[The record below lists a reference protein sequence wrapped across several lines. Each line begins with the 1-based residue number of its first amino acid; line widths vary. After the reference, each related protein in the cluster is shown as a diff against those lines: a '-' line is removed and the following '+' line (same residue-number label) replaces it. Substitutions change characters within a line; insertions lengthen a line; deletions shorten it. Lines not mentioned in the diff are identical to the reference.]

1 MKPNRLSQS
10 GNIQSIETMIFAI
23 IASLL
28 LIGFFSGYEIG
39 FVSANRLSLEL
50 KKKQGSRAGNILA
63 KFLETPTQFIGTCLI
78 GLNISLVVFGILFEE
93 ALHTYIWSAFD
104 LGPYAILFGNTV
116 VSTLVIL
123 LIGELVPKAI
133 FKARAASMITS
144 FAPLANFF
152 HLLFKPLTI
161 ILVNLAQ
168 WVLRNLFNVKV
179 INKKEAFT
187 KVDLAHFVQQTK
199 EEQNQQDL
207 NTDLFENALSLP
219 DIKIRECLVP
229 RTEIVG
235 VEINTSIQDLQKIFE
250 ETKLSKLIVYEESLD
265 SIVGYVH
272 QLDLFKKP
280 VKLSD
285 VLHSIQLVPESMNAA
300 DLINLFSKK
309 RKSIAWVVD
318 EFGGTAGIV
327 TMEDVLEEIFGEID
341 DEYDEQEFL
350 EKQLSDTEFIF
361 SGRLEL
367 DYLYEKYGIDFS
379 ADSAETLSGY
389 LIHNYES
396 IPKIRTTIH
405 LAHFDAEILSVSDT
419 RIEKVKIKIR

>member
-1 MKPNRLSQS
+1 ML
-10 GNIQSIETMIFAI
+10 FAI
-23 IASLL
+23 IASLA

-50 KKKQGSRAGNILA
+50 KKKQGGRSGKIIA
-63 KFLETPTQFIGTCLI
+63 KFLAEPTQFIGTCLV
-78 GLNISLVVFGILFEE
+78 GLNISLVVFGIMFEE
-93 ALHTYIWSAFD
+93 LLDLIIWDHFNPGNYS
-104 LGPYAILFGNTV
+104 ILLGNTIL
-116 VSTLVIL
+116 STLVIL
-123 LIGELVPKAI
+123 LIGELGPKAI
-133 FKARAASMITS
+133 FKARAASMINT

-152 HLLFKPLTI
+152 HILFRPLTLL
-161 ILVNLAQ
+161 LVNLAQ
-168 WVLRNLFNVKV
+168 WVLRNLFQVRLV
-179 INKKEAFT
+179 NKKEAFT
-187 KVDLAHFVQQTK
+187 KVDLAHFVQQSKDQK
-199 EEQNQQDL
+199 EQQEL

-235 VEINTSIQDLQKIFE
+235 VDLQTTIESLTEIFM
-250 ETKLSKLIVYEESLD
+250 ETKLSKLIVYDDTLD
-265 SIVGYVH
+265 TIVGYVH

-280 VKLSD
+280 ASIASI
-285 VLHSIQLVPESMNAA
+285 LHTIPLVPESMNAA

-341 DEYDEQEFL
+341 DEYDEQEFI
-350 EKQLSDTEFIF
+350 EKKLSDKDFIF

-367 DYLYEKYGIDFS
+367 DYLTEKYGIDFGAENS
-379 ADSAETLSGY
+379 ETLSGY
-389 LIHNYES
+389 LIHHHEA
-396 IPKIRTTIH
+396 IPKVKTLIT
-405 LAHFDAEILSVSDT
+405 LAHFDAEVLAVSDT

>member
-1 MKPNRLSQS
+1 
-10 GNIQSIETMIFAI
+10 MIFAI
-23 IASLL
+23 VASLI

-50 KKKQGSRAGNILA
+50 KKKQGNKAGQIIA
-63 KFLETPTQFIGTCLI
+63 RFLQAPAQFIGTCLI
-78 GLNISLVVFGILFEE
+78 GLNISLVVFGILFEQLLE
-93 ALHTYIWSAFD
+93 KHVWGKLQLDDYS
-104 LGPYAILFGNTV
+104 ILLGNTV
-116 VSTLVIL
+116 LSTLVIL

-133 FKARAASMITS
+133 FKARAASMITR
-144 FAPLANFF
+144 FAPIANFF
-152 HLLFKPLTI
+152 HLLFSPITKVM
-161 ILVNLAQ
+161 VNLAQ
-168 WVLRNLFNVKV
+168 MVLRHLFNVNV
-179 INKKEAFT
+179 VNQKEAFS
-187 KVDLAHFVQQTK
+187 KVDLAHFIQQSA
-199 EEQNQQDL
+199 EQQQQQDL

-235 VEINTSIQDLQKIFE
+235 IELNNSIEALRALFV
-250 ETKLSKLIVYEESLD
+250 ETKLSKLIVYDDTLD

-280 VKLSD
+280 SNIKS
-285 VLHSIQLVPESMNAA
+285 VLHPIILVPESMNAA
-300 DLINLFSKK
+300 DLISLFSKK

-350 EKQLSDTEFIF
+350 EKQLSATEYIF

-379 ADSAETLSGY
+379 SDNSETLSGY
-389 LIHNYES
+389 LIQYHEA
-396 IPKIRTTIH
+396 IPKVRTTIH
-405 LAHFDAEILSVSDT
+405 LDHFDAEILAVSDT
-419 RIEKVKIKIR
+419 RIEKVKIKIH

>member
-1 MKPNRLSQS
+1 ML
-10 GNIQSIETMIFAI
+10 FAI
-23 IASLL
+23 IASLA

-50 KKKQGSRAGNILA
+50 KKKQGGRSGKIIA
-63 KFLETPTQFIGTCLI
+63 KFLEEPTQFIGTCLV
-78 GLNISLVVFGILFEE
+78 GLNISLVVFGIMFEE
-93 ALHTYIWSAFD
+93 LLDIVIWDHFNPGNYSV
-104 LGPYAILFGNTV
+104 LLGNTIL
-116 VSTLVIL
+116 STLVIL
-123 LIGELVPKAI
+123 LIGELGPKAI
-133 FKARAASMITS
+133 FKARAASMINT

-152 HLLFKPLTI
+152 HILFRPLTLL
-161 ILVNLAQ
+161 LVNLAQ
-168 WVLRNLFNVKV
+168 WVLRNLFQVRLV
-179 INKKEAFT
+179 NKKEAFT
-187 KVDLAHFVQQTK
+187 KVDLAHFVQQSKDQK
-199 EEQNQQDL
+199 EQQEL

-235 VEINTSIQDLQKIFE
+235 VDLQTSIESLTEIFM
-250 ETKLSKLIVYEESLD
+250 ETKLSKLIVYDDTLD
-265 SIVGYVH
+265 TIVGYVH

-280 VKLSD
+280 TTIASI
-285 VLHSIQLVPESMNAA
+285 LHTIPLVPESMNAA

-350 EKQLSDTEFIF
+350 EKKLSDTEYVF

-389 LIHNYES
+389 LIHKNEA
-396 IPKIRTTIH
+396 IPKLRQVIH
-405 LAHFDAEILSVSDT
+405 LSHFDAEILAVSDT
-419 RIEKVKIKIR
+419 RIEKVKIKIH

>member
-1 MKPNRLSQS
+1 ML
-10 GNIQSIETMIFAI
+10 FAI
-23 IASLL
+23 IASLA

-50 KKKQGSRAGNILA
+50 KKKQGGRSGKIIA
-63 KFLETPTQFIGTCLI
+63 KFLEEPTQFIGTCLV
-78 GLNISLVVFGILFEE
+78 GLNISLVVFGIMFEE
-93 ALHTYIWSAFD
+93 LLDLIIWDHFNPGNYSV
-104 LGPYAILFGNTV
+104 LLGNTIL
-116 VSTLVIL
+116 STLVIL
-123 LIGELVPKAI
+123 LIGELGPKAI
-133 FKARAASMITS
+133 FKARAASMINT

-152 HLLFKPLTI
+152 HILFRPLTLL
-161 ILVNLAQ
+161 LVNLAQ
-168 WVLRNLFNVKV
+168 WVLRNLFQVRLV
-179 INKKEAFT
+179 NKKEAFT
-187 KVDLAHFVQQTK
+187 KVDLAHFVQQSKDQK
-199 EEQNQQDL
+199 EQQEL

-235 VEINTSIQDLQKIFE
+235 VDLQTTIESLTEIFM
-250 ETKLSKLIVYEESLD
+250 ETKLSKLIVYDDTLD
-265 SIVGYVH
+265 TIVGYVH

-280 VKLSD
+280 ASIASI
-285 VLHSIQLVPESMNAA
+285 LHTIPLVPESMNAA

-309 RKSIAWVVD
+309 RKSIAWVV
-318 EFGGTAGIV
+318 EEVGGTAGIV

-350 EKQLSDTEFIF
+350 EKKLSDTEYVF

-389 LIHNYES
+389 LIHKNEA
-396 IPKIRTTIH
+396 IPKLRQVIH
-405 LAHFDAEILSVSDT
+405 LSHFDAEILAVSDT
-419 RIEKVKIKIR
+419 RIEKVKIKIH

>member
-1 MKPNRLSQS
+1 ML
-10 GNIQSIETMIFAI
+10 FAI
-23 IASLL
+23 IASLA

-50 KKKQGSRAGNILA
+50 KKKQGGQSGKIIA
-63 KFLETPTQFIGTCLI
+63 KFLAEPTQFIGTCLV

-93 ALHTYIWSAFD
+93 LLDLIIWDHFNPGNYSV
-104 LGPYAILFGNTV
+104 LLGNTIL
-116 VSTLVIL
+116 STLVIL
-123 LIGELVPKAI
+123 LIGELGPKAI
-133 FKARAASMITS
+133 FKARAASMINT

-152 HLLFKPLTI
+152 HILFRPLTLL
-161 ILVNLAQ
+161 LVNLAK
-168 WVLRNLFNVKV
+168 WVLRNLFHVRLV
-179 INKKEAFT
+179 NKKEAFT
-187 KVDLAHFVQQTK
+187 KVDLAHFVQQSKDQK
-199 EEQNQQDL
+199 EQQEL

-235 VEINTSIQDLQKIFE
+235 VDLQTTIESLTEIFM
-250 ETKLSKLIVYEESLD
+250 ETKLSKLIVYDDTLD
-265 SIVGYVH
+265 TIVGYVH

-280 VKLSD
+280 ASIASI
-285 VLHSIQLVPESMNAA
+285 LHTIPLVPESMNAA

-350 EKQLSDTEFIF
+350 EKKLSDTEYVF

-389 LIHNYES
+389 LIHKNEA
-396 IPKIRTTIH
+396 IPKIRQVIH
-405 LAHFDAEILSVSDT
+405 LSHFDAEILAVSDT
-419 RIEKVKIKIR
+419 RIEKVKIKIH

>member
-1 MKPNRLSQS
+1 ML
-10 GNIQSIETMIFAI
+10 FAI
-23 IASLL
+23 IASLA

-50 KKKQGSRAGNILA
+50 KKKQGGKSGKIIA
-63 KFLETPTQFIGTCLI
+63 KFLAEPTQFIGTCLV

-93 ALHTYIWSAFD
+93 LLDLLIWDYFNPGNYSV
-104 LGPYAILFGNTV
+104 LLGNTIL
-116 VSTLVIL
+116 STLVIL
-123 LIGELVPKAI
+123 LIGELGPKAI
-133 FKARAASMITS
+133 FKARAASMINT

-152 HLLFKPLTI
+152 HILFRPLTLL
-161 ILVNLAQ
+161 LVNLAQ
-168 WVLRNLFNVKV
+168 WVLRNLFQVRLV
-179 INKKEAFT
+179 NKKEAFT
-187 KVDLAHFVQQTK
+187 KVDLAHFVQQSKDQK
-199 EEQNQQDL
+199 EQQEL

-235 VEINTSIQDLQKIFE
+235 VDLQTTIESLTEIFM
-250 ETKLSKLIVYEESLD
+250 ETKLSKLIVYDDTLD
-265 SIVGYVH
+265 TIVGYVH

-280 VKLSD
+280 ASIASI
-285 VLHSIQLVPESMNAA
+285 LHTIPLVPESMNAA

-350 EKQLSDTEFIF
+350 EKKLSDTEYVF

-389 LIHNYES
+389 LIHKNEA
-396 IPKIRTTIH
+396 IPKLRQVIH
-405 LAHFDAEILSVSDT
+405 LSHFDAEILAVSDT
-419 RIEKVKIKIR
+419 RIEKVKIKIH

>member
-1 MKPNRLSQS
+1 ML
-10 GNIQSIETMIFAI
+10 FAI
-23 IASLL
+23 IASLA

-50 KKKQGSRAGNILA
+50 KKKQGGQSGKIIA
-63 KFLETPTQFIGTCLI
+63 KFLAEPTQFIGTCLV

-93 ALHTYIWSAFD
+93 LLDLLIWDHFNPGNYSV
-104 LGPYAILFGNTV
+104 LLGNTIL
-116 VSTLVIL
+116 STLVIL
-123 LIGELVPKAI
+123 LIGELGPKAI
-133 FKARAASMITS
+133 FKARAASMINT

-152 HLLFKPLTI
+152 HILFRPLTLL
-161 ILVNLAQ
+161 LVNLAQ
-168 WVLRNLFNVKV
+168 WVLRNLFQVRLV
-179 INKKEAFT
+179 NKKEAFT
-187 KVDLAHFVQQTK
+187 KVDLAHFVQQSKDQK
-199 EEQNQQDL
+199 EQQEL

-235 VEINTSIQDLQKIFE
+235 VDLQTTIESLTEIFM
-250 ETKLSKLIVYEESLD
+250 ETKLSKLIVYDDTLD
-265 SIVGYVH
+265 TIVGYVH

-280 VKLSD
+280 ASIASI
-285 VLHSIQLVPESMNAA
+285 LHTIPLVPESMNAA

-350 EKQLSDTEFIF
+350 EKKLSETEYVF

-389 LIHNYES
+389 LIHKNEA
-396 IPKIRTTIH
+396 IPKLRQVIH
-405 LAHFDAEILSVSDT
+405 LSHFDAEILAVSDT
-419 RIEKVKIKIR
+419 RIEKVKIKIH

>member
-1 MKPNRLSQS
+1 ML
-10 GNIQSIETMIFAI
+10 FAI
-23 IASLL
+23 IASLA

-50 KKKQGSRAGNILA
+50 KKKQGGKSGKIIA
-63 KFLETPTQFIGTCLI
+63 KFLAEPTQFIGTCLV

-93 ALHTYIWSAFD
+93 LLDLLIWDHFNPGNYSV
-104 LGPYAILFGNTV
+104 LLGNTIL
-116 VSTLVIL
+116 STLVIL
-123 LIGELVPKAI
+123 LIGELGPKAI
-133 FKARAASMITS
+133 FKARAASMINT

-152 HLLFKPLTI
+152 HILFRPLTLL
-161 ILVNLAQ
+161 LVNLAQ
-168 WVLRNLFNVKV
+168 WVLRNLFQVRLV
-179 INKKEAFT
+179 NKKEAFT
-187 KVDLAHFVQQTK
+187 KVDLAHFVQQSKDQK
-199 EEQNQQDL
+199 EQQEL

-235 VEINTSIQDLQKIFE
+235 VDLQTSIESLTEIFM
-250 ETKLSKLIVYEESLD
+250 ETKLSKLIVYDDTLD
-265 SIVGYVH
+265 TIVGYVH

-280 VKLSD
+280 ASIASI
-285 VLHSIQLVPESMNAA
+285 LHTIPLVPESMNAA

-350 EKQLSDTEFIF
+350 EKKLSDTEYVF

-389 LIHNYES
+389 LIHKNEA
-396 IPKIRTTIH
+396 IPKLRQVIH
-405 LAHFDAEILSVSDT
+405 LSHFDAEILAVSDT
-419 RIEKVKIKIR
+419 RIEKVKIKIH

>member
-1 MKPNRLSQS
+1 ML
-10 GNIQSIETMIFAI
+10 FAI
-23 IASLL
+23 IASLA

-50 KKKQGSRAGNILA
+50 KKKQGGKSGKIIA
-63 KFLETPTQFIGTCLI
+63 KFLAEPTQFIGTCLV

-93 ALHTYIWSAFD
+93 LLDILIWDHFNPGNYSV
-104 LGPYAILFGNTV
+104 LLGNTIL
-116 VSTLVIL
+116 STLVIL
-123 LIGELVPKAI
+123 LIGELGPKAI
-133 FKARAASMITS
+133 FKARAASMINT

-152 HLLFKPLTI
+152 HILFRPLTLL
-161 ILVNLAQ
+161 LVNLAQ
-168 WVLRNLFNVKV
+168 WVLRNLFQVRLV
-179 INKKEAFT
+179 NKKEAFT
-187 KVDLAHFVQQTK
+187 KVDLAHFVQQSKDQK
-199 EEQNQQDL
+199 EQQEL

-229 RTEIVG
+229 RTEIIG
-235 VEINTSIQDLQKIFE
+235 VDIQTSIESLTEIFM
-250 ETKLSKLIVYEESLD
+250 ETKLSKLIVYDDTLD
-265 SIVGYVH
+265 TIVGYVH

-280 VKLSD
+280 ASIASI
-285 VLHSIQLVPESMNAA
+285 LHTIPLVPESMNAA

-350 EKQLSDTEFIF
+350 EKKLSDTEYVF

-389 LIHNYES
+389 LIHKNEA
-396 IPKIRTTIH
+396 IPKLRQVIH
-405 LAHFDAEILSVSDT
+405 LSHFDAEILAVSDT
-419 RIEKVKIKIR
+419 RIEKVKIKIH

>member
-1 MKPNRLSQS
+1 ML
-10 GNIQSIETMIFAI
+10 FAI
-23 IASLL
+23 IASLA

-50 KKKQGSRAGNILA
+50 KKKQGGRSGKIIA
-63 KFLETPTQFIGTCLI
+63 KFLAEPTQFIGTCLV

-93 ALHTYIWSAFD
+93 ILDLLIWNHFNPGNYSV
-104 LGPYAILFGNTV
+104 LLGNTIL
-116 VSTLVIL
+116 STLVIL
-123 LIGELVPKAI
+123 LIGELWPKAI
-133 FKARAASMITS
+133 FKARAASMINT

-152 HLLFKPLTI
+152 HILFRPLTLL
-161 ILVNLAQ
+161 LVNLAQ
-168 WVLRNLFNVKV
+168 WVLRNLFQVRLV
-179 INKKEAFT
+179 NKKEAFT
-187 KVDLAHFVQQTK
+187 KVDLAHFVQQSKDQK
-199 EEQNQQDL
+199 EQQEL

-235 VEINTSIQDLQKIFE
+235 VDLQTSIESLTEIFM
-250 ETKLSKLIVYEESLD
+250 ETKLSKLIVYDDTLD
-265 SIVGYVH
+265 TIVGYVH

-280 VKLSD
+280 ASIANI
-285 VLHSIQLVPESMNAA
+285 LHTIPLVPESMNAA

-350 EKQLSDTEFIF
+350 EKKLSDTEYVF

-389 LIHNYES
+389 LIHKNEA
-396 IPKIRTTIH
+396 IPKLRQVIH
-405 LAHFDAEILSVSDT
+405 LSHFDAEILAVSDT
-419 RIEKVKIKIR
+419 RIEKIKIKIH

>member
-1 MKPNRLSQS
+1 ML
-10 GNIQSIETMIFAI
+10 FAI
-23 IASLL
+23 IASLA

-50 KKKQGSRAGNILA
+50 KKKQGGRSGKIIA
-63 KFLETPTQFIGTCLI
+63 KFLAEPTQFIGTCLV

-93 ALHTYIWSAFD
+93 LLDILIWDHFNPGNYSV
-104 LGPYAILFGNTV
+104 LLGNTIL
-116 VSTLVIL
+116 STLVIL
-123 LIGELVPKAI
+123 LIGELGPKAI
-133 FKARAASMITS
+133 FKARAASMINT

-152 HLLFKPLTI
+152 HILFRPLTLL
-161 ILVNLAQ
+161 LVNLAQ
-168 WVLRNLFNVKV
+168 WVLRNLFQVRLV
-179 INKKEAFT
+179 NKKEAFT
-187 KVDLAHFVQQTK
+187 KVDLAHFVQQSKDQK
-199 EEQNQQDL
+199 EQQEL

-235 VEINTSIQDLQKIFE
+235 VDLQTSIESLTEIFM
-250 ETKLSKLIVYEESLD
+250 ETKLSKLIVYDDTLD
-265 SIVGYVH
+265 TIVGYVH

-280 VKLSD
+280 TTIA
-285 VLHSIQLVPESMNAA
+285 SIIHTIPLVPESMNAA

-350 EKQLSDTEFIF
+350 EKKLSDTEYVF

-389 LIHNYES
+389 LIHKNEA
-396 IPKIRTTIH
+396 IPKLRQVIH
-405 LAHFDAEILSVSDT
+405 LSHFDAEILAVSDT
-419 RIEKVKIKIR
+419 RIEKVKIKIH

>member
-1 MKPNRLSQS
+1 ML
-10 GNIQSIETMIFAI
+10 FAI
-23 IASLL
+23 IASLA

-50 KKKQGSRAGNILA
+50 KKKQGGRSGKIIA
-63 KFLETPTQFIGTCLI
+63 KFLEEPTQFIGTCLV
-78 GLNISLVVFGILFEE
+78 GLNVSLVVFGIMFEE
-93 ALHTYIWSAFD
+93 LLDLIIWDHFNPGNYSV
-104 LGPYAILFGNTV
+104 LLGNTIL
-116 VSTLVIL
+116 STLVIL
-123 LIGELVPKAI
+123 LVGELGPKAI
-133 FKARAASMITS
+133 FKARAASMINT

-152 HLLFKPLTI
+152 HILFRPLTLL
-161 ILVNLAQ
+161 LVNLAQ
-168 WVLRNLFNVKV
+168 WVLRNLFQVRLV
-179 INKKEAFT
+179 NKKEAFT
-187 KVDLAHFVQQTK
+187 KVDLAHFVQQSKDQK
-199 EEQNQQDL
+199 EQQEL

-235 VEINTSIQDLQKIFE
+235 VDLQTTIESLTEIFM
-250 ETKLSKLIVYEESLD
+250 ETKLSKLIVYDDTLD
-265 SIVGYVH
+265 TIVGYVH

-280 VKLSD
+280 ASIASI
-285 VLHSIQLVPESMNAA
+285 LHTIPLVPESMNAA

-350 EKQLSDTEFIF
+350 EKKLSDTEYVF

-389 LIHNYES
+389 LIHKNEA
-396 IPKIRTTIH
+396 IPKLRQVIH
-405 LAHFDAEILSVSDT
+405 LSHFDAEILAVSDT
-419 RIEKVKIKIR
+419 RIEKVKIKIH

>member
-1 MKPNRLSQS
+1 ML
-10 GNIQSIETMIFAI
+10 FAI
-23 IASLL
+23 IASLA

-50 KKKQGSRAGNILA
+50 KKKQGGRSGKIIA
-63 KFLETPTQFIGTCLI
+63 KFLAEPTQFIGTCLV
-78 GLNISLVVFGILFEE
+78 GLNISLVVFGIMFEE
-93 ALHTYIWSAFD
+93 LLDLIIWDHFNS
-104 LGPYAILFGNTV
+104 GNYSILLGNTIL
-116 VSTLVIL
+116 STFVIL
-123 LIGELVPKAI
+123 LIGELGPKAI
-133 FKARAASMITS
+133 FKARAASMINT

-152 HLLFKPLTI
+152 HILFRPLTLL
-161 ILVNLAQ
+161 LVNLAQ
-168 WVLRNLFNVKV
+168 WVLRNLFQVRLV
-179 INKKEAFT
+179 NKKEAFT
-187 KVDLAHFVQQTK
+187 KVDLAHFVQQSKDQK
-199 EEQNQQDL
+199 EQQEL

-235 VEINTSIQDLQKIFE
+235 VDLQTTIESITEIFM
-250 ETKLSKLIVYEESLD
+250 ETKLSKLIVYDDTLD
-265 SIVGYVH
+265 TIVGYVH

-280 VKLSD
+280 ASIASI
-285 VLHSIQLVPESMNAA
+285 LHTIPLVPESKNAA

-350 EKQLSDTEFIF
+350 EKKLSDTEYVF

-389 LIHNYES
+389 LIHKNEA
-396 IPKIRTTIH
+396 IPKLRQVIH
-405 LAHFDAEILSVSDT
+405 LSHFDAEILAVSDT
-419 RIEKVKIKIR
+419 RIEKVKIKIH